1 MREWG
6 PIDPRLTIGI
16 DATYSLGAHITGVG
30 VYSRELLN
38 GVAQRHP
45 EQRFSFCY
53 RSHRLLSSLA
63 AQRPR
68 NAGWALL
75 RKSGLRPW
83 RCDLF
88 HALNQRVDVKFAPT
102 VATFH
107 DLFVMTGDYST
118 PEFRAR
124 FTRQARE
131 AAARSDLIVA
141 VSEFTAS
148 QVENLLGVDS
158 GRIRVIH
165 HGVRSSRSAPPPDA
179 AREDMILHVGAIQR
193 RKNLARLVEA
203 FETLPR
209 GWRLVL
215 AGPADGYGAADI
227 IARVDR
233 SPKRPDIQLTGYL
246 PDKDLENLYRRARIF
261 AFPSLDE
268 GFGMPVLDAM
278 ARGVPVLTSTRSALP
293 EVAGAAAM
301 LVDPEDTDA
310 LAHGLQLLTDSTDLR
325 EEYRRRGLE
334 RVEGFSWNETI
345 ESTWSVYRE
354 LAGNSLRR

>member
-1 MREWG
+1 
-6 PIDPRLTIGI
+6 
-16 DATYSLGAHITGVG
+16 
-30 VYSRELLN
+30 
-38 GVAQRHP
+38 
-45 EQRFSFCY
+45 
-53 RSHRLLSSLA
+53 
-63 AQRPR
+63 
-68 NAGWALL
+68 
-75 RKSGLRPW
+75 
-83 RCDLF
+83 
-88 HALNQRVDVKFAPT
+88 
-102 VATFH
+102 
-107 DLFVMTGDYST
+107 MTGDYST
-118 PEFRAR
+118 AEFRAR
-124 FTRQARE
+124 FTQQARE
-131 AAARSDLIVA
+131 AAARSDLIIA

-148 QVENLLGVDS
+148 QVENLLGVNSD
-158 GRIRVIH
+158 RIRVIH

-179 AREDMILHVGAIQR
+179 ARENVILHVGAIQK

-203 FETLPR
+203 FEALSG

-233 SPKRPDIQLTGYL
+233 SRKRLDIQLTGYL
-246 PDKDLENLYRRARIF
+246 PEKDLENLYRRARIF

-310 LAHGLQLLTDSTDLR
+310 VADGLRLLTDSTDFR
-325 EEYRRRGLE
+325 EEYRRKGLE
-334 RVEGFSWNETI
+334 RVEGFSWNKTV

-354 LAGNSLRR
+354 LAGNSLPL

>member
-1 MREWG
+1 V
-6 PIDPRLTIGI
+6 
-16 DATYSLGAHITGVG
+16 DAKL
-30 VYSRELLN
+30 
-38 GVAQRHP
+38 
-45 EQRFSFCY
+45 
-53 RSHRLLSSLA
+53 
-63 AQRPR
+63 
-68 NAGWALL
+68 
-75 RKSGLRPW
+75 
-83 RCDLF
+83 
-88 HALNQRVDVKFAPT
+88 APT

-118 PEFRAR
+118 AEFRAR
-124 FTRQARE
+124 FTQQARE
-131 AAARSDLIVA
+131 AAARSDLIIA
-141 VSEFTAS
+141 VSEFTAG

-158 GRIRVIH
+158 ARIRVVH
-165 HGVRSSRSAPPPDA
+165 HGVRSSRSAPPPDPT
-179 AREDMILHVGAIQR
+179 REDMIVHVGAIQR

-233 SPKRPDIQLTGYL
+233 SPKRRDIQLTGYL
-246 PDKDLENLYRRARIF
+246 PDKALENLYQRARIF

-278 ARGVPVLTSTRSALP
+278 ARGVPVLTSARSALP

-301 LVDPEDTDA
+301 LVDPEDTHA
-310 LAHGLQLLTDSTDLR
+310 LARGLQLLTDSTDLR
-325 EEYRRRGLE
+325 EEYRRKGLE
-334 RVEGFSWNETI
+334 RVKEFSWNKTV

-354 LAGNSLRR
+354 LAGNSLLP